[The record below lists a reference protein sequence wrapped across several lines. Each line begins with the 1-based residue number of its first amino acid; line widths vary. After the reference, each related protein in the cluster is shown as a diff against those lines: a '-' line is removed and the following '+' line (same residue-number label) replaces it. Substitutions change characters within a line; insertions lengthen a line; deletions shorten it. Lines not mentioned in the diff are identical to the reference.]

1 MAARKSPL
9 EALIDFP
16 RDGDNETRREL
27 LRINTDNFM
36 TAADRYGSRRHEFFD
51 LMFSRT
57 SLKIDHFLRRV
68 LAVTL
73 ARASADQR
81 LARKMLGGNDRA
93 VSLILRK
100 SATQTVPDL
109 LNMIRERSSIAFD
122 APRRPDLMA
131 ADMPD
136 CNRFSM
142 PPMMVEEI
150 YRFIYFSLRHPF
162 SKAGS
167 PKLLA
172 LLDQT
177 AKKYRQ
183 KILDEAQAETRA
195 ELVAASKAI
204 DHKVRLN
211 KLTEVYVSELLLTDS
226 KTEFTLAMCA
236 LLNVDSATMQRILND
251 SSWEALA
258 ITCRAAGLS
267 RPFFTNLVNSMNKRE
282 SDQHGNSRIVTLY
295 NKITED
301 SATRV
306 MRFWQV
312 RASTLKSEAPAQDA
326 SPQDRIMPDSDFDDF
341 QDEPQRMFGR
351 G

>member
-16 RDGDNETRREL
+16 RDGENEARREL

-57 SLKIDHFLRRV
+57 SLKIDHYLRRV

-73 ARASADQR
+73 AKVSKDQR
-81 LARKMLGGNDRA
+81 LAKKMLSGNDRA

-109 LNMIRERSSIAFD
+109 INMIRERSSIVFD
-122 APRRPDLMA
+122 APRRPDIMA
-131 ADMPD
+131 SDMPD

-142 PPMMVEEI
+142 PPLMVEEI
-150 YRFIYFSLRHPF
+150 YRFIYFSLRQPF
-162 SKAGS
+162 NKIGN
-167 PKLLA
+167 PKLMA

-177 AKKYRQ
+177 ARKYRQ
-183 KILDEAQAETRA
+183 KIIEESQAETRA

-211 KLTEVYVSELLLTDS
+211 QLTEDYVSELLLTES

-236 LLNVDSATMQRILND
+236 LLGVDSATMQRILND

-258 ITCRAAGLS
+258 ITCRAANLS

-282 SDQHGNSRIVTLY
+282 SDQNSSTRIVTLY
-295 NKITED
+295 NKISQD

-306 MRFWQV
+306 MRFWQI
-312 RASTLKSEAPAQDA
+312 RASTQKSEEQGSVAPTTDTAQYDLA
-326 SPQDRIMPDSDFDDF
+326 PQAISARA
-341 QDEPQRMFGR
+341 
-351 G
+351 

>member
-36 TAADRYGSRRHEFFD
+36 TAADRYGSRKHEFFD

-57 SLKIDHFLRRV
+57 SLKIDHYLRRV

-73 ARASADQR
+73 AKASTDQR
-81 LARKMLGGNDRA
+81 LVKKMLSGNDRA

-109 LNMIRERSSIAFD
+109 INMIRERSSIAFD
-122 APRRPDLMA
+122 APRRPDIMA
-131 ADMPD
+131 TDMPD

-142 PPMMVEEI
+142 PPLMVEEI
-150 YRFIYFSLRHPF
+150 YRFIYFSLRQPF
-162 SKAGS
+162 GKIGN
-167 PKLLA
+167 PKILA

-183 KILDEAQAETRA
+183 KIIEESQAETRA

-204 DHKVRLN
+204 DQRVRLN
-211 KLTEVYVSELLLTDS
+211 QLTEDYVSELLLTES

-236 LLNVDSATMQRILND
+236 MLGVDSATMQRILND

-282 SDQHGNSRIVTLY
+282 SDQNGNTRIITLY

-301 SATRV
+301 AATRV

-312 RASTLKSEAPAQDA
+312 RASTLKSEEQSGPATVASEPETPLYEPAPQAVFA
-326 SPQDRIMPDSDFDDF
+326 R
-341 QDEPQRMFGR
+341 R
-351 G
+351 